1 LCIAQKDTFK
11 AQLTGV
17 IDMSILQSLQTS
29 ITPLIAKQKEAG
41 ELQRAYVK
49 TSITRSTETLSIIA
63 DDTKNYFTELT
74 ASDSFVAAFKT
85 QLAFQDNIRA
95 TVITATKANVSAT
108 KSLWEEMK
116 PLFTMNREIA
126 APATETV

>member
-1 LCIAQKDTFK
+1 
-11 AQLTGV
+11 
-17 IDMSILQSLQTS
+17 MSILQSLQTS

-41 ELQRAYVK
+41 ELQTAYFK
-49 TSITRSTETLSIIA
+49 TSISRTTETLSVIA

-85 QLAFQDNIRA
+85 QLAFQDSIRT
-95 TVITATKANVSAT
+95 TVIAATKANMSAT